1 MTGTFLDNLKTVLLG
16 DDGNRIDFSGLE
28 YHPTAAFFIR
38 KERGDFNAATLR
50 SKVGKLEELND
61 ATEEEAEDETH
72 EEPRYTDSLVPWP
85 VGS

>member
-1 MTGTFLDNLKTVLLG
+1 MLLG

-61 ATEEEAEDETH
+61 ATEEEAED
-72 EEPRYTDSLVPWP
+72 
-85 VGS
+85 